1 MMIKKLWITKYAP
14 KTVEEIAGNKAAVK
28 DLTDWIL
35 SWDKNLPKKR
45 AILLHGPPGS
55 GKTASV
61 YAAANDLNYDIVELN
76 ASNKRSQAEITQIV
90 GAAARERSLLGS
102 GFRIILIDEIDGI
115 SGREDKGGIGA
126 LIRIIKE
133 TRNPIVMTANNP
145 WDMKLRT
152 LRSYCHIVGYRRIM
166 KSSIVALLRRICS
179 AEGLEVESEA
189 LRLVAERSGGDI
201 RAAINNLQAIA
212 EGKRRLVVR
221 DVGVLGYRDRKEN
234 IFNVLKAL
242 FSSRTFGDAI
252 RAVNAVDVDHEML
265 LQWIAENAA
274 LHLSTPGEQVEG
286 YNAISRA
293 DIFLGRIKRHQR
305 WNLLKYVYDLMS
317 AGVALSIKGSY
328 HWTRYQFPSWI
339 LKLSRTKGSRRE
351 MGQIAEK
358 IRARCHTSVRRAIQD
373 FLPFIRI
380 IFQNDA
386 EQAAHLAKWFEFTKE
401 DIEALTVETKTKKIV
416 QKKLPK

>member
-1 MMIKKLWITKYAP
+1 MIKKLWITKYAP

-76 ASNKRSQAEITQIV
+76 ASDKRSQAEITQIV

-212 EGKRRLVVR
+212 EGKRRLMVR

-274 LHLSTPGEQVEG
+274 LHLSTPGERVEG

-293 DIFLGRIKRHQR
+293 DVFLGRIKR
-305 WNLLKYVYDLMS
+305 
-317 AGVALSIKGSY
+317 
-328 HWTRYQFPSWI
+328 
-339 LKLSRTKGSRRE
+339 
-351 MGQIAEK
+351 
-358 IRARCHTSVRRAIQD
+358 
-373 FLPFIRI
+373 
-380 IFQNDA
+380 
-386 EQAAHLAKWFEFTKE
+386 
-401 DIEALTVETKTKKIV
+401 
-416 QKKLPK
+416 

>member
-1 MMIKKLWITKYAP
+1 MIKKLWIAKYAP
-14 KTVEEIAGNKAAVK
+14 RTAKEIAGNKAAVK
-28 DLTDWIL
+28 ELTDWIL
-35 SWDKNLPKKR
+35 SWEKKPPKKR

-61 YAAANDLNYDIVELN
+61 YAVANDLNHDVVELN
-76 ASNKRSQAEITQIV
+76 ASDKRSQAEISQIV

-102 GFRIILIDEIDGI
+102 GFRIILIDEIDGV

-126 LIRIIKE
+126 LIKIIKE
-133 TRNPIVMTANNP
+133 TRNPIVMSANNP

-152 LRSYCHIVGYRRIM
+152 LRGYCQIVGYRRVM
-166 KSSIVALLRRICS
+166 KSSIVALLGRICS
-179 AEGLEVESEA
+179 LEGLEIESEA
-189 LRLVAERSGGDI
+189 LRLVAEKSGGDI
-201 RAAINNLQAIA
+201 RAAINNLEAIA
-212 EGKRRLVVR
+212 EGKKRITVK

-242 FSSRTFGDAI
+242 FSSRTFTDAI
-252 RAVNAVDVDHEML
+252 RAVNSVDVDHEML
-265 LQWIAENAA
+265 LQWIAENAI
-274 LHLSTPGEQVEG
+274 LHLSTPGERAEG

-293 DIFLGRIKRHQR
+293 DIFLGRIKRHQK

-351 MGQIAEK
+351 VGQIAEK
-358 IRARCHTSVRRAIQD
+358 IKAKCHTSARRAVQD
-373 FLPFIRI
+373 FLPFIKI
-380 IFQNDA
+380 ILQNDA
-386 EQAAHLAKWFEFTKE
+386 KQAAHLAEWFEFTKE
-401 DIEALTVETKTKKIV
+401 DLDALNVEMKTKKVV
-416 QKKLPK
+416 QKKLPE